1 MAERSY
7 FDYCATTPVNSS
19 VLESMLP
26 CLTDE
31 FGNPSSLHQHGRA
44 ADDLLEHARQQV
56 ADVIS
61 ANPDEIT
68 FTSGATE
75 ANNLAL
81 YGVLNTSS
89 ADMPHLITSAI
100 EHHAVLHTAEMLK
113 SQGADLTVLPADRS
127 GLVDIEDVHKAIKST
142 TALISIMYV
151 NNEIGSVQP
160 IPQIAS
166 LARDRGVVFHTD
178 AVQALGLFSIDVHS
192 LGIDL
197 LSLSA
202 HKIYGPKGVGA
213 LFVRDGI
220 ELKPLIYG
228 GPQEGN
234 LRAGTENLPG
244 IVGLGAASELVR
256 NKRTEQAARLGAL
269 RQDFIN
275 RLKSVIPDAIINGP
289 DEHAAPHVISTSFP
303 GSDAEMMLFR
313 LDQAGFAAS
322 MGSACN
328 AEAIEPSHVL
338 LALGLPIDHIQG
350 TLRFS
355 LGYPSNS
362 GGIDRLISVLPE
374 IVEQCQV
381 A

>member
-1 MAERSY
+1 MPERTY
-7 FDYCATTPVNSS
+7 FDYCATTPVNPA

-26 CLTDE
+26 CLTE
-31 FGNPSSLHQHGRA
+31 QFGNPSSLHYRGRA
-44 ADDLLEHARQQV
+44 ADELLEKARQQV
-56 ADVIS
+56 ANAIGAS
-61 ANPDEIT
+61 PNEIT

-81 YGVLNTSS
+81 HGVLKPDGPEQN
-89 ADMPHLITSAI
+89 HLITSAI
-100 EHHAVLHTAEMLK
+100 EHHAVLHTAEMLQ
-113 SQGADLTVLPADRS
+113 SQGVDLTVLPVNQD
-127 GLVDIEDVHKAIKST
+127 GLVNPKDIQSALQSN

-160 IPQIAS
+160 IAEIAS
-166 LARDRGVVFHTD
+166 LAHEHDIIFHTD
-178 AVQALGLFSIDVHS
+178 AVQALGMYSIDVHA

-202 HKIYGPKGVGA
+202 HKIYGPKGSGA
-213 LFVRDGI
+213 LYVRDGLV
-220 ELKPLIYG
+220 LKPLIYG
-228 GPQEGN
+228 GPQERE

-244 IVGLGAASELVR
+244 IVGLGTAIELVQ
-256 NKRTEQAARLGAL
+256 NKRIEQSTRLRIL
-269 RQDFIN
+269 RQHFVN
-275 RLKSVIPDAIINGP
+275 RLQSEIPGGVINGP
-289 DEHAAPHVISTSFP
+289 REHTAPHVISVSFP

-328 AEAIEPSHVL
+328 AESIEPSHVL
-338 LALGLPIDHIQG
+338 LALGLEPDRIQG

-355 LGYPSNS
+355 LGYPTDEED
-362 GGIDRLISVLPE
+362 IEHLMSVLPG
-374 IVEQCQV
+374 IVEECQV